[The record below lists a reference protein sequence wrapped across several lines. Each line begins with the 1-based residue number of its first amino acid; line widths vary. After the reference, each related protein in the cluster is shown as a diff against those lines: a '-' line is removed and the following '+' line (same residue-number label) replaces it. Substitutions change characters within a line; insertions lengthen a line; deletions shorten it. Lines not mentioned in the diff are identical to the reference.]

1 MARETKQDRVAR
13 GMFEQASEHVLDLMS
28 IEKNPNAKETDVERW
43 AQGLLKTV
51 LGYTA
56 TSKYTI
62 KAQETKGK
70 MRPDL
75 VLYKQ
80 DSAVCV
86 VEVKK
91 LGADLN
97 KTDFRSGKMQLD
109 TYLNEYPSVK
119 WGLLTNGYEW
129 RLFDFS
135 DRKAGGVHALSINF
149 KGEGDALS
157 TDKSSLEDLC
167 YDLYDLH
174 ETNFGSDD
182 WEQLSKEAT
191 AFSPDSLARAML
203 CPEVLKAIGKSIRGE
218 HEFKANVD
226 ALYDKVYD
234 LIVVGLNDFDPG
246 WTAIKHDEL
255 SKYVRAQKKQSK
267 RKRRSPK
274 KASSEETPAVAVVVQ
289 PAPVQPLPSAM
300 DGGNNGSSSSAA

>member
-13 GMFEQASEHVLDLMS
+13 GMFDQASEHVLDLLN
-28 IEKNPNAKETDVERW
+28 IEKNPAAKESDVERW
-43 AQGLLKTV
+43 AQSLLKTV
-51 LGYTA
+51 LGYSA
-56 TSKYTI
+56 TNNYSI
-62 KAQETKGK
+62 KAQETRGK

-109 TYLNEYPSVK
+109 SYLNEYPSVK
-119 WGLLTNGYEW
+119 WGLLTNGHEW

-135 DRKAGGVHALSINF
+135 DRKSGGVNILSINF
-149 KGEGDALS
+149 KNEGDALS
-157 TDKSSLEDLC
+157 TDKGSIEDLC

-182 WEQLSKEAT
+182 WRQLSKEAT

-218 HEFKANVD
+218 HEFKANSE

-234 LIVVGLNDFDPG
+234 LMTLGLNEFDPG
-246 WTAIKHDEL
+246 WSTVKHDEL

-274 KASSEETPAVAVVVQ
+274 KSSNEDTTTA
-289 PAPVQPLPSAM
+289 
-300 DGGNNGSSSSAA
+300 GGNQTEPLKDNPTPQTESGDKGGNSSAA